1 MARRLDEK
9 LARIQEDPSGSRE
22 FMICDAKDGD
32 MSGGMQ
38 SPGPAYD
45 DQGRPTG
52 RFKTRADHLD
62 QIRAIVRQDIVDLML
77 VSAWALEQL
86 AMRERLFEGSAVTPA
101 ARMNDTT
108 DIWKPR
114 GSSYATHPARAFA
127 TPSIDH
133 VMYGRLDPEPDDP
146 VVGADIG
153 LWALTFNDDIDQD
166 LRSLEAFREFR
177 IEAERKRFRYF
188 LEVFNPNVAGA
199 VKPEEVGSFVNDC
212 LTRCLAGMPSAAR
225 PLFLKVAY
233 NGPRA
238 LEELVA
244 YDPSLVVGI
253 LGGGAG
259 TTRDTFEL
267 LHQVRRHGARL
278 VLFGRKINLA
288 EDPLAIVALM
298 RRIADGGIGPEEAVR
313 AYHGEL
319 QQAGLRPLRPLED
332 DLRVTEPVLQR

>member
-1 MARRLDEK
+1 MPRRLDEK
-9 LARIQEDPSGSRE
+9 LARIKEDPSGSRE

-32 MSGGMQ
+32 MSGGMA
-38 SPGPAYD
+38 SPGPAFD
-45 DQGRPTG
+45 AEGRPTG
-52 RFKTRADHLD
+52 RLKTRTDHLD

-77 VSAWALEQL
+77 VSAYALEQL

-114 GSSYATHPARAFA
+114 GSTYATHPARAFA
-127 TPSIDH
+127 TPLIDH
-133 VMYGRLDPEPDDP
+133 VMYGRIDPEPDDS

-153 LWALTFNDDIDQD
+153 LYALTFNDDIDQD
-166 LRSLEAFREFR
+166 LRAVEAFRQFR

-212 LTRCLAGMPSAAR
+212 LTRCLAGVPSAGR
-225 PLFLKVAY
+225 PLFLKIAY

-244 YDPSLVVGI
+244 YDPSIVVGI

-267 LHQVRRHGARL
+267 LHQVQRYGARL

-288 EDPLAIVALM
+288 ELPLAIVALM
-298 RRIADGGIGPEEAVR
+298 RRLADGEIGPEEAVR

-319 QQAGLRPLRPLED
+319 QNAGLPARRPLED
-332 DLRVTEPVLQR
+332 DLQITEAVLKQ